1 MCKQASM
8 ILVFDRQTE
17 SISAHFHP
25 MKDSH
30 TEILKLIGIKEDRT
44 EPEKCNFVRVE
55 IVPPNGDILQPVDT
69 WEYTVDEPDLNRLP
83 EWYKQAEQHC
93 EYVVR
98 EALPEYLKTRITVG
112 DAIGANRAIMAG
124 GDGATLTGGDGA
136 KLTGG
141 YGSTLTGGV
150 GSTLIGGYGS
160 TLTGGNRAKLTG
172 GDWATLIGGDGAT
185 LTGGDRSTL
194 TGGVGS
200 TLTGG
205 DGAKLTGGDR
215 STLISKWY
223 DCKTDKTRVAVA
235 YVGENGI
242 KPGVKYHVV
251 NGVFEEVA
259 E

>member
-1 MCKQASM
+1 MCKQASFV
-8 ILVFDRQTE
+8 LVFDKQTE
-17 SISAHFHP
+17 SITAHFHP

-55 IVPPNGDILQPVDT
+55 IVPPNGDILQPIDT
-69 WEYTVDEPDLNRLP
+69 WKYTVDEPDLNRLP

-93 EYVVR
+93 EYIVR
-98 EALPEYLKTRITVG
+98 EALPEYLKTRITFG
-112 DAIGANRAIMAG
+112 DAIGADRAIM
-124 GDGATLTGGDGA
+124 
-136 KLTGG
+136 
-141 YGSTLTGGV
+141 
-150 GSTLIGGYGS
+150 
-160 TLTGGNRAKLTG
+160 
-172 GDWATLIGGDGAT
+172 
-185 LTGGDRSTL
+185 TGGDRATL

-205 DGAKLTGGDR
+205 DRSTLTGGDWATLTGGYLAKLTGGDRATLTGGVGSTLTGGDR